1 MKISQSR
8 SSMIGVTVSIVIIG
22 ALLIGLTGCL
32 KKAAPDVTDTP
43 AGGAQAEQPTA
54 TPDLMATAAYNSTV
68 AAGGVTER
76 PTESSNVPVTTPTSP
91 PPTPTQ
97 PSMPVITA
105 APTFTPAPEV
115 ATTPTTIPATGT
127 VMHTVQPGENLF
139 RISLRYN
146 TTVEAI
152 ARVNNIA
159 NPAMIYVGQVLTIP
173 TSEAPSSPE
182 GETSYVVQPGDNLF
196 RIALRY
202 NMSYITL
209 ASYNN
214 IANPATIYVGQVL
227 RIPSLQ

>member
-1 MKISQSR
+1 MKTSKSR
-8 SSMIGVTVSIVIIG
+8 SSMIGVIAAIVMIG
-22 ALLIGLTGCL
+22 MVLIGLTGCL
-32 KKAAPDVTDTP
+32 KKASPDVADTP

-54 TPDLMATAAYNSTV
+54 TPNLMATAAYNSTV
-68 AAGGVTER
+68 AARGATER
-76 PTESSNVPVTTPTSP
+76 PTESSNLPVATPTSLP
-91 PPTPTQ
+91 STPTRPPTPI
-97 PSMPVITA
+97 ITA
-105 APTFTPAPEV
+105 VPTFTPPPEV

-152 ARVNNIA
+152 ARANSIA

-173 TSEAPSSPE
+173 TSEVPSYSE
-182 GETSYVVQPGDNLF
+182 GETTYVVQPGDNLF

-209 ASYNN
+209 ARYNN